1 MTYHHSWL
9 YLLTL
14 TYDHHLELWLMTY
27 DLWLV
32 TYEYDY
38 HLCLWPSP
46 ITSDYHLPLITITH
60 VLSITITYHIWALLM
75 TIIYDY
81 HPWLLHMSITH
92 DHHLWLWSYYSWLC
106 SSPMNITYGHHL
118 WTSGLMPYA
127 LHLMT
132 HLLWVSNKTVTHDY
146 HPWLCSPLLTM
157 TITHEHDYHPWTW
170 LLPMTMNITHNLSPL
185 MTSSHHSWSITSP
198 MASSHHSWLSPL
210 CVTYDC
216 HRCLITRVDHFSPM
230 TLITQDHHSWPSPKT
245 ITNDHDYHLPLMTMT
260 SYFWLTPMSSL
271 LCFVSHVY
279 DLWLMTITHHLWLSH
294 PTIIHDYDSWPS
306 GLITWL
312 LTHDFS
318 PMAIKVFSPMT
329 MTIIGGFPSH
339 DYHPWGWHTTYD
351 HDFSPMI
358 TTTNDHEVSS
368 TTIRTL
374 THDHQNGHRCL
385 LWVSLVVSS
394 HGLFDGWV
402 WCPPWQTPS
411 LWLTHP
417 LW

>member
-1 MTYHHSWL
+1 MTITHDYYIWVSHMTITCDYDLITHDYVHHPWTSL
-9 YLLTL
+9 MDI
-14 TYDHHLELWLMTY
+14 TYEHQVLCLMPYTLWLISCEYQTRLLPMTIIH
-27 DLWLV
+27 
-32 TYEYDY
+32 DY
-38 HLCLWPSP
+38 VHHCWPWPSP
-46 ITSDYHLPLITITH
+46 
-60 VLSITITYHIWALLM
+60 
-75 TIIYDY
+75 
-81 HPWLLHMSITH
+81 
-92 DHHLWLWSYYSWLC
+92 
-106 SSPMNITYGHHL
+106 MN
-118 WTSGLMPYA
+118 
-127 LHLMT
+127 
-132 HLLWVSNKTVTHDY
+132 
-146 HPWLCSPLLTM
+146 M
-157 TITHEHDYHPWTW
+157 TITHEHDCYPWLWISLT
-170 LLPMTMNITHNLSPL
+170 TY
-185 MTSSHHSWSITSP
+185 HHSWLAHITHGR
-198 MASSHHSWLSPL
+198 SHHQWLAHITSWLSPL